1 VVGVGAWCG
10 FFVKIEEW
18 TIDNCMEFM
27 LADGTWQLYKI
38 DPVSIAGFIV
48 VLYNTFV
55 SQQANRRAKNAI
67 NETLRIEDFWRRF
80 WNFGNDDNRE

>member
-1 VVGVGAWCG
+1 VVGVGCG
-10 FFVKIEEW
+10 CANFVKIEEW
-18 TIDNCMEFM
+18 IIDNSMEFM
-27 LADGTWQLYKI
+27 LENGTWQLYKI

-80 WNFGNDDNRE
+80 WDWGNDDSRD